1 MQIVLLIPCVYL
13 KIACDMCTSPVKIL
27 NPSYQKAVYSYV
39 EGQISEADPRL
50 RIADKYI
57 DVPCGKCPECL
68 LSYSRDLIQR
78 AQIEALTS
86 YVYMVT
92 LTYDDEHIP
101 HVSFTSFRRYRKP
114 GKRHYTCKPGQPLD
128 IYYADLKH
136 VQDMFKRLRNLPV
149 FQERGLRYFACCEFG
164 SERFRPHHHLMLFVS
179 RLDTDDELTP
189 HKILNMLILNIRKF
203 YGKNIGTRKN
213 PVYDPYFTYAWRYR
227 NGHVE
232 ENYRVEYVQTL
243 DDQGL
248 PIDKSDNSRGCA
260 AVTSYIVGYMQ
271 KIDRFDQKVRDALSH
286 GYFPDPVVRRRIRS
300 LLCSQVHYSKH
311 FGFGFDTSTGARIYP
326 SPANLTISE
335 TQYNLYQLLKPYL
348 DPDHNINSLPLDL
361 QSELENYAVKVT
373 SPFYNIDD
381 DIVGPWAFASVIGL
395 SKFREWL
402 SSLEWHKYFL
412 FVLAMWYFPK
422 FRQSFLSTHHMDVQS
437 FELNW
442 FPQSY
447 DDRYKRSVAYE
458 TIRSM
463 IDQGLRARQPF
474 LSFVYVDKNGQTQYR
489 GLSSYYRRYCT
500 TPADQLA
507 MLDSIGVHDMSEYIS
522 YMSRFESP
530 PGKARER
537 ILLSEHNTESGR
549 PSDDSPIFSKNGL
562 FYSSKFSIFALA
574 GQDFMSL
581 I

>member
-1 MQIVLLIPCVYL
+1 MQIVLLILYVYL
-13 KIACDMCTSPVKIL
+13 KIVCNMCTNPVRIL

-39 EGQISEADPRL
+39 EGQISETDPRL

-57 DVPCGKCPECL
+57 AVPCGKCPECR

-78 AQIEALTS
+78 AQIESLTS

-101 HVSFTSFRRYRKP
+101 HVSFTSYRRFRKP
-114 GKRHYTCKPGQPLD
+114 GKRHYTCDPDKPLD

-136 VQDMFKRLRNLPV
+136 IQDMFKRLRNLPV

-189 HKILNMLILNIRKF
+189 HKILNKLLVNIRKF

-213 PVYDPYFTYAWRYR
+213 PVYEPYFTYAWRFR
-227 NGHVE
+227 HGHVE

-243 DDQGL
+243 DDQGQ
-248 PIDKSDNSRGCA
+248 PIEKSDHSRGCA

-271 KIDRFDQKVRDALSH
+271 KIDRFDQKLREVLAH

-326 SPANLTISE
+326 SPANLSISE
-335 TQYNLYQLLKPYL
+335 TQYNVYNLLKPYL
-348 DPDHNINSLPLDL
+348 DPDHNINALPLDL
-361 QSELENYAVKVT
+361 QSKVENYASTVT
-373 SPFYNIDD
+373 SPFYNVDD
-381 DIVGPWAFASVIGL
+381 DICGTWAFVSVTGL
-395 SKFREWL
+395 SKFREWI

-412 FVLAMWYFPK
+412 FVLSMWYFPK
-422 FRQSFLSTHHMDVQS
+422 FRQSFFCTHDLDVES

-447 DDRYKRSVAYE
+447 DDSYKSSVAYKA
-458 TIRSM
+458 IRSM
-463 IDQGLRARQPF
+463 IDKGLRARQPF
-474 LSFVYVDKNGQTQYR
+474 LSFVYVDRNGQTQYR

-507 MLDSIGVHDMSEYIS
+507 MFDSICVRDMTEYIS
-522 YMSRFESP
+522 YMSCFESP
-530 PGKARER
+530 PGRAREC

-549 PSDDSPIFSKNGL
+549 PDDESLIFSKNSL
-562 FYSSKFSIFALA
+562 FYSSKLSIFALT
-574 GQDFMSL
+574 GQDLLSL
-581 I
+581 V